1 MMAATL
7 PIARMQPYGIEHAL
21 VLALTAVLIVA
32 LPIAVRRAKDAARVE
47 RWLRRAGWA
56 MLIATLLW
64 LAWGMLPANWDVD
77 ESLPFHFSDAL
88 RITTGIALITRSGWA
103 IVVSYFWGLTLN
115 LQAVLTPDLNYFQ
128 VPALEFAMYWLLH
141 LAALLAPVVLVW
153 GLGYRPTWSGYG
165 TAFALTVGWAGVAL
179 VANAVTGAN
188 YGYLSRGPVGP
199 SILDALGPWPVY
211 ILWEAVLIA
220 VVWALMTWP
229 WTLGRHTA
237 SAPIADRLA
246 LVRRRR
252 QPGVSVRSG
261 DRIQGSTARARGE
274 MIGDGCDGH

>member
-1 MMAATL
+1 M
-7 PIARMQPYGIEHAL
+7 
-21 VLALTAVLIVA
+21 
-32 LPIAVRRAKDAARVE
+32 
-47 RWLRRAGWA
+47 
-56 MLIATLLW
+56 
-64 LAWGMLPANWDVD
+64 
-77 ESLPFHFSDAL
+77 
-88 RITTGIALITRSGWA
+88 
-103 IVVSYFWGLTLN
+103 SYFWGLTLN

-261 DRIQGSTARARGE
+261 GRIQGSTARARGE